1 MYLRTN
7 MIRYL
12 MLYAVNVLKTRD
24 KRSVTEVGRAALQG
38 ITKYIGE
45 VIIAKNQT
53 RTTSIGIT

>member
-1 MYLRTN
+1 

-12 MLYAVNVLKTRD
+12 MLYAVYVLKTRD